1 MAFHFYFACGTVRV
15 SHTVRRGF
23 VYGLSSTDQEA
34 AQILGKFF
42 SSVFVHEPAMQQQ
55 LEDTVQGINQTD
67 NLEVIIDEE
76 TVKKKLLKL
85 QEDKAQGSDNI

>member
-1 MAFHFYFACGTVRV
+1 MH
-15 SHTVRRGF
+15 
-23 VYGLSSTDQEA
+23 
-34 AQILGKFF
+34 
-42 SSVFVHEPAMQQQ
+42 VHEPAMQ

-85 QEDKAQGSDNI
+85 QQNKAQGPDNIYPAVLRNCADTLS